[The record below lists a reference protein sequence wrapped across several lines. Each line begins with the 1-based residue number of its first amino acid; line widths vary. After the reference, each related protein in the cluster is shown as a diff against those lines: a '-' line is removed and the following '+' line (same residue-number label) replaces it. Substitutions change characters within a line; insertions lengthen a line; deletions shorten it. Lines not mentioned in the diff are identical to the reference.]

1 MARQEKSTRARGL
14 PPRVLLSQR
23 QDATGSFPTVWRT
36 SSDNRT
42 GRYNVSFNDNK
53 VVPFNQYEAADYDSN
68 FLIKAAS
75 DVAAGVQYV
84 EKVENDV
91 YVPAGGSK
99 TVSFSQPFTDKPFV
113 VITELSSANS
123 LQNVNAFLAGT
134 VNQNEF
140 TVKFS
145 SEFQGSFVYRAVYEP
160 APETL
165 RIVERKPRYP
175 NAFARFTATSVAL
188 INNNSVD
195 ITFNNF
201 GDDTAENFVT
211 FYDNNGNGQAD
222 IWPNITTQTR
232 TLVALTASSIATAT
246 VEYER
251 FHGLHN
257 RGIIY
262 PLGMNQATILAG
274 LSQENQIEMY
284 GSVSFISGAVV
295 NQPTKWIVAS
305 GSMKKNIADTFIT
318 FTPGQDIQSF
328 RDNNNPAVD
337 GKISSS
343 VNGINPFYAT
353 GSAVDV
359 TGQGFQQPLWSKS
372 KIEISLDVATPATFG
387 QSTYNNQDKL
397 MSYYDFAQKTYV
409 PIGDPRGNHQLLTA
423 SVTNLEYF
431 ASKSIGFSTSTYGY
445 FSLGASAIT
454 SAKILA
460 TPVNSFGFPYDVKRY
475 GVVTNSRT
483 GALNT
488 NENMLLNIGNYI
500 SEPFL
505 LEKIVLEF
513 TGAMSSSGTDES
525 GASAMSTFFILNQT
539 NTTLVKPEQTY
550 TALQA
555 ALFPPYTPGLE
566 STGSGFTDTISHG
579 STGLDLV
586 TYCQIAALTSSL
598 LNEFASVNDLFARDL
613 NIYQEAQAPVANS
626 YGLNPNFGYSGSFV
640 ISASVRSPT
649 ALAYSS
655 VFRSWTVLSG
665 APTNYIVSWQ
675 WLDNRYGGRKSLLE
689 PSGRNWKQFIA
700 PQNPAESITLLGFT
714 FPTQDKTHQE
724 NPYILLPS
732 DKLIFGWQCPLSDVS
747 GSALGNVGDLA
758 KLHFPVG
765 FGKITL
771 YGSSLR
777 VNPETNQLE
786 EHHDTLNQL
795 LSSESIHE
803 VIG

>member
-1 MARQEKSTRARGL
+1 MA
-14 PPRVLLSQR
+14 
-23 QDATGSFPTVWRT
+23 
-36 SSDNRT
+36 
-42 GRYNVSFNDNK
+42 
-53 VVPFNQYEAADYDSN
+53 
-68 FLIKAAS
+68 
-75 DVAAGVQYV
+75 VA
-84 EKVENDV
+84 
-91 YVPAGGSK
+91 
-99 TVSFSQPFTDKPFV
+99 
-113 VITELSSANS
+113 
-123 LQNVNAFLAGT
+123 

-145 SEFQGSFVYRAVYEP
+145 SEFQGSIVYRAVYEP
-160 APETL
+160 APGTL
-165 RIVERKPRYP
+165 RVVERKPRYP
-175 NAFARFTATSVAL
+175 NAFTRFTATAVAL
-188 INNNSVD
+188 INNSSVD
-195 ITFNNF
+195 ITFNDF

-211 FYDNNGNGQAD
+211 FYDPPPGNGQAD

-262 PLGMNQATILAG
+262 PVGMNQATILAG

-305 GSMKKNIADTFIT
+305 GSMKKNVADTFVT
-318 FTPGQDIQSF
+318 FTPGQDIQAF
-328 RDNNNPAVD
+328 RDSDNPAVD
-337 GKISSS
+337 GKVSLSI
-343 VNGINPFYAT
+343 NGANPFYAT
-353 GSAVDV
+353 GSAVTA

-372 KIEISLDVATPATFG
+372 KIEINLDVATPVTFG

-423 SVTNLEYF
+423 SFTNLEYF

-445 FSLGASAIT
+445 FNLGLSVIT
-454 SAKILA
+454 TAKLLA

-475 GVVTNSRT
+475 GVVKNSGT

-525 GASAMSTFFILNQT
+525 GASAISTFFILNQT
-539 NTTLVKPEQTY
+539 NTTLVRPTQTY

-555 ALFPPYTPGLE
+555 ALLPPYTPGLE

-598 LNEFASVNDLFARDL
+598 LNEFASVNDLFTRDL

-649 ALAYSS
+649 ALEYSS
-655 VFRSWTVLSG
+655 IFRSWTVLS
-665 APTNYIVSWQ
+665 ASPTNYIVSWQ
-675 WLDNRYGGRKSLLE
+675 WLDNRYGGRKSLPE
-689 PSGRNWKQFIA
+689 PCGRNWKQFIA
-700 PQNPAESITLLGFT
+700 PQNPGESVNILGFN
-714 FPTQDKTHQE
+714 FPTQDKTHEE

-747 GSALGNVGDLA
+747 GSALGNIGDLA

-765 FGKITL
+765 LGKITL

-803 VIG
+803 IITG